1 MLRFDVFG
9 MRVGIAK
16 EGDEWKAYYLGNA
29 GRKRPADFGVPA
41 HLSEADLLR
50 YLTTLFREA
59 SSPEHPRVV
68 RLE

>member
-16 EGDEWKAYYLGNA
+16 EGAAWKAYYLGNA
-29 GRKRPADFGVPA
+29 GRKRPADFSVPA
-41 HLSEADLLR
+41 HLGEEELPR
-50 YLTTLFREA
+50 YLTALFREA
-59 SSPEHPRVV
+59 SSPQHPRVV